1 MARYLS
7 SSLYLFFVWFLICCP
22 VIPLFGQDLPEEFS
36 TLGQH
41 SFDAHRGNSFVEF
54 SIAASSYQFG
64 TKAYKNSVLSL
75 GEDED
80 KTPKTSGG
88 SHQRVAFGF
97 VVGKT
102 EVYSQYSFF
111 SLLTPL
117 PREVLENPLWGLF
130 ESRLS
135 GKGLGIGVLRKK
147 HWFNDVEQN
156 TSFSGFMGV
165 DLDVYRLSL
174 VYISKQSE
182 EFQFRSY
189 RDKAF
194 MLTTDPSF
202 YITPRLGF
210 SFKNKHSEF
219 FQSVC
224 WSIPVKET
232 SWSAQQMVRYTPHF
246 LRIETTLRLL
256 LYSEH

>member
-1 MARYLS
+1 MLRYLS
-7 SSLYLFFVWFLICCP
+7 SPLYLLVTWFGICYP
-22 VIPLFGQDLPEEFS
+22 VVSLFGQELPEDFS
-36 TLGQH
+36 SLGKH
-41 SFDAHRGNSFVEF
+41 SFDAHRGNSFVEL

-64 TKAYKNSVLSL
+64 TKAYKNSVLAL

-80 KTPKTSGG
+80 KTPKRSGG

-102 EVYSQYSFF
+102 EAYSQYSFF
-111 SLLTPL
+111 SLLAPL
-117 PREVLENPLWGLF
+117 SNDVLENPLLGLF

-147 HWFNDVEQN
+147 HWFFDVEQN
-156 TSFSGFMGV
+156 ASFSGFMGV
-165 DLDVYRLSL
+165 DLDAYRLSL
-174 VYISKQSE
+174 VYVSKQPD

-194 MLTTDPSF
+194 MLTSDPSF
-202 YITPRLGF
+202 YVTPRLGF

-224 WSIPVKET
+224 WSIPVQEI
-232 SWSAQQMVRYTPHF
+232 SWSAQHMVRYTPHF

-256 LYSEH
+256 LYSDH